1 MLVVKNRGY
10 KRKYIYGGA
19 GMFETISGFLR
30 RLLGSTVAKQVAKQ
44 AVSLTLDAGKTAAA
58 RAAATAGKKLADRIV
73 NKLTK
78 QPDDLRRKANNVIG
92 KHLST
97 IGSGNA
103 VANAVANANAIAIQ
117 DLVRRTN
124 RSGFKMA

>member
-19 GMFETISGFLR
+19 GMFETISGFFR

-44 AVSLTLDAGKTAAA
+44 AASLALDAGKTAAA
-58 RAAATAGKKLADRIV
+58 RATATAGKKLADRIV

-78 QPDDLRRKANNVIG
+78 QPDDHRRKANDVIG

-97 IGSGNA
+97 VGSGNA
-103 VANAVANANAIAIQ
+103 AADARLNAIAIQ
-117 DLVRRTN
+117 DLVRRMKG
-124 RSGFKMA
+124 SGLKRA